1 MAIFEAECPICG
13 LRYDGKSE
21 EEVRQKVE
29 KHSLEAHRRHAHEI
43 EVVSFET
50 KNPVKGLGRK

>member
-13 LRYDGKSE
+13 LGYDGKTE
-21 EEVRQKVE
+21 EEVRKKVE

-43 EVVSFET
+43 EVVSFEN
-50 KNPVKGLGRK
+50 KNSQKGLGKK